1 MKFRRAEDRKM
12 KFNRGDLCEARFHG
26 NKWKK
31 ALVVA
36 VHDASDFEK
45 TALNLK
51 QTDELWIYEVR
62 YCEQGAGTQLKM
74 HWGVR

>member
-31 ALVVA
+31 SARGRCPRCKRL
-36 VHDASDFEK
+36 
-45 TALNLK
+45 
-51 QTDELWIYEVR
+51 
-62 YCEQGAGTQLKM
+62 
-74 HWGVR
+74 